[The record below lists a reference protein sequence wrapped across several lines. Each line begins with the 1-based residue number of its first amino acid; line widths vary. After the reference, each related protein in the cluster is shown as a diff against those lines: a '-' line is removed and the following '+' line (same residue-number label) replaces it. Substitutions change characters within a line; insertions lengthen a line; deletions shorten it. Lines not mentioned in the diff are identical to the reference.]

1 MTMLVHQA
9 IVKNQPNA
17 KRGCTKFVT
26 YQSITNYV
34 KKERSVKVNLSVL
47 KELIEEESRSGVLM
61 SGPGTSWKL
70 DHGFRETAL
79 RMGLIEGPKKKTK
92 AAPKKK
98 AAASPKTS
106 KANKTKSKNLA
117 DAEEPVDTMV
127 DAGSEEPVD
136 TMVDAGSEEPVDM
149 VNSEEEALQEV
160 APMKD
165 EEVVNSE
172 EEAPATP
179 ENA

>member
-1 MTMLVHQA
+1 M
-9 IVKNQPNA
+9 
-17 KRGCTKFVT
+17 T

-98 AAASPKTS
+98 AATSPKTS

-127 DAGSEEPVD
+127 DAGRE
-136 TMVDAGSEEPVDM
+136 AGEVVDM

>member
-1 MTMLVHQA
+1 M
-9 IVKNQPNA
+9 
-17 KRGCTKFVT
+17 T

-127 DAGSEEPVD
+127 DAGRE
-136 TMVDAGSEEPVDM
+136 AGEVVDM